1 MCIIALEA
9 LLTDTLICGH
19 LYTYGHLHKAPFQ
32 LLYKLYFSVATDTFF
47 APRELPLYLFLLFSL
62 KPQSILGGALLPVI
76 ENSRPAFSPDPT
88 DCPWVSEDG
97 LRGVTA
103 YSVIQYWFA
112 KLGLK

>member
-1 MCIIALEA
+1 M
-9 LLTDTLICGH
+9 
-19 LYTYGHLHKAPFQ
+19 
-32 LLYKLYFSVATDTFF
+32 
-47 APRELPLYLFLLFSL
+47 
-62 KPQSILGGALLPVI
+62 PVI